1 MQAAQPQVVLL
12 LVVMRV
18 VQLAAQLVAQL
29 AEALQ
34 TTMIR
39 SSDLRFEINPCFESI

>member
-1 MQAAQPQVVLL
+1 MRAALPQVVLL
-12 LVVMRV
+12 LVVMLV
-18 VQLAAQLVAQL
+18 VQLVAQL

>member
-1 MQAAQPQVVLL
+1 MRAAQPQVVLL

-18 VQLAAQLVAQL
+18 VQLAVQLV
-29 AEALQ
+29 EALQ